1 MPERIVLFGGTFNPI
16 HHGHLIVARAVAEYF
31 HFERITLV
39 PAASPPHK
47 SLLDLPPDGESVVK
61 TPTPADR
68 IAMVRLAVEGET
80 PFDVSDIELTR
91 RPPSYT
97 FDTLMALRDRHGLEA
112 KLYWVVGADML
123 ADLPNWHRAAE
134 VVDMATIITAA
145 RPPWTGRIGEILEK
159 LAMRFEPDQVARLE
173 AAVAPTPLVDITST
187 QIRHRTRQGRSIRY
201 LTPDAVIDYIA
212 RNGLYRQQVHL
223 EGL

>member
-16 HHGHLIVARAVAEYF
+16 HHGHLIAARAVAEYF

-47 SLLDLPPDGESVVK
+47 PMLDLPQEGEVVAK
-61 TPTPADR
+61 APTAEDR
-68 IAMVRLAVEGET
+68 MEMVRLAVEGEEL
-80 PFDVSDIELTR
+80 FEISDIELNR

-123 ADLPNWHRAAE
+123 ADLPNWHRATE

-145 RPPWTGRIGEILEK
+145 RPPWTEKLGGILEN
-159 LAMRFEPDQVARLE
+159 LAGRFRPDQLPRLE
-173 AAVAPTPLVDITST
+173 AAVAPTPLIDITST
-187 QIRHRTRQGRSIRY
+187 QIRHRVRAGRSIRY
-201 LTPDAVIDYIA
+201 LAPDAVIDYIA
-212 RNGLYRQQVHL
+212 RKGLYRQ
-223 EGL
+223 GASP

>member
-47 SLLDLPPDGESVVK
+47 SLLDIPAEGQSSVK
-61 TPTPADR
+61 APTAADR
-68 IAMVRLAVEGET
+68 MAMVRLAVEGEAL
-80 PFDVSDIELTR
+80 FDVSDIELNR

-112 KLYWVVGADML
+112 KLYWLVGADML

-145 RPPWTGRIGEILEK
+145 RPPWTERIGETLEK
-159 LAMRFEPDQVARLE
+159 LAARFDPDQVARLE
-173 AAVAPTPLVDITST
+173 AAVAPTPLIDITST
-187 QIRHRTRQGRSIRY
+187 QIRHRVRQGRSVRY
-201 LTPDAVIDYIA
+201 LTPEPVIDYIA
-212 RNGLYRQQVHL
+212 RNGLYGEEVHL
-223 EGL
+223 SGL